1 MSDILFSIFLCWISQ
16 CRLSKKVVTFRR
28 LTRMLDSIVPNYC
41 AVLVYEI
48 RVNGESGINLF
59 WMWELL

>member
-1 MSDILFSIFLCWISQ
+1 
-16 CRLSKKVVTFRR
+16 
-28 LTRMLDSIVPNYC
+28 MLDSIVPNYC

-59 WMWELL
+59 WM